1 MASSAP
7 KRLNPPRPPADLG
20 SIVLDTEAP
29 SGVEFYRVSHE
40 DFPSPLFFSRK
51 GLYRFD
57 SATAKW
63 GVCYVAPAI
72 PTTILETF
80 ADAIRARRIDF
91 HELDQRLVWKIALPL
106 GLCTLKLSGA
116 TLPKIKATVQSFVSR
131 YSLSQEWGRAFMNH
145 PQALDGVIYTGR
157 QSGSECLALFGDTDP
172 AKGRPYQLHLSAKAL
187 GKITEWAG
195 FYPFLARSGARVVNL
210 PKTFPSKTW
219 RE

>member
-7 KRLNPPRPPADLG
+7 KRLTPPHPPADFG
-20 SIVLDTEAP
+20 SIVLDTVEPPA
-29 SGVEFYRVSHE
+29 VEFYRVSHE

-57 SATAKW
+57 SATARW

-91 HELDQRLVWKIALPL
+91 TEFDQRLVWKITIPR
-106 GLCTLKLSGA
+106 GLQTLRLSGA
-116 TLPKIKATVQSFVSR
+116 TLPKIKATLQSFVSR

-145 PQALDGVIYTGR
+145 PQVLDGVIYTGR

-172 AKGRPYQLHLSAKAL
+172 AKGRAYQPHLRAKAL
-187 GKITEWAG
+187 GKISEWAG
-195 FYPFLARSGARVVNL
+195 FYPFLAQSGARVVNL
-210 PKTFPSKTW
+210 PKAFPANVW
-219 RE
+219 R